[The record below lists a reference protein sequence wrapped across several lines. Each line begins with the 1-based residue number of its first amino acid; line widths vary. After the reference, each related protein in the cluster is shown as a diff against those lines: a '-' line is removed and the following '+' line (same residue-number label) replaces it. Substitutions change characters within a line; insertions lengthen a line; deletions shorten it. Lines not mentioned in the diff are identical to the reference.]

1 MKWNRVEHSLGAES
15 CLAALNESFNLAHEV
30 WSVAWLARLGRLA
43 DGVRHLVQQ
52 GIANQILGRALRQV
66 LRENHLT
73 KFVGADA
80 A

>member
-1 MKWNRVEHSLGAES
+1 
-15 CLAALNESFNLAHEV
+15 
-30 WSVAWLARLGRLA
+30 
-43 DGVRHLVQQ
+43 VRHLVQQ